1 MTVHKLSAGDGYT
14 YLTRQVAA
22 GDHARRAGENLA
34 GYYTA
39 TGNPPGRWLGSGC
52 RELGVSGTVSEAQ
65 MLALFGQGRH
75 PDTDRILLL
84 ERATGATEQQAMAA
98 TRLGVPFRHQ
108 TDAAG
113 RRPVAGYDLVF
124 TPVKSVSLL
133 WALGD
138 PTVRDAVL
146 ESHHAA
152 VADTLGW
159 LEEHAAF
166 TRTGKGGIAQV
177 DTRGLTA
184 AGFDHYDSRLG
195 DPDLHTHVAVS
206 NKVATRQPGPDGRPR
221 WLALDGRA
229 LYHAGVAASERY
241 NTRLEAGVA
250 ARLGVVFTER
260 PDTPGRD
267 GRRPVREVAGI
278 PLHLISG
285 FSGRRGQVEHRYG
298 ELAAGYRAEHGRDP
312 DRGAR
317 IRLAQ
322 QATLETRR
330 AKQPPRALADQLAAW
345 RTRAARLL
353 AGTTSG
359 DGDSD
364 TSGVAVDE
372 LIASVIGHRVEPTV
386 VTGGLLA
393 AAADLVVE
401 TVQAERA
408 TWTRWNLVAE
418 VERVTRGWRFPSST
432 DRDRVVEELLG
443 LVTDPARVIR
453 IQAPALVEEPEVLR
467 RADGDPVFTPHAAE
481 RYTSPAT
488 LHAEQAILDAADQ
501 AATTGAP
508 PDLVQ
513 QVLDVVQDGGPRLD
527 PGQRR
532 LVESFAGSD
541 RRLVAGIGPAGSGK
555 TTAMRAACAVWDADA
570 RRVIPLA
577 SSAKAADVLARELGR
592 RAENLHKYLHELHQ
606 PPGAGGDRDD
616 FFRLRAG
623 DVLLVDEA
631 GMAGTHQLHTLL
643 THATAAGAVLR
654 LVGDPQQ
661 LAAVEAGGVLRLL
674 AQRPDT
680 VQLAALHRF
689 TDPAEVQATL
699 ALRNGDPAAL
709 EFYEQNDRV
718 VAGAQ
723 ETMVDAAFTG
733 WRTDM
738 AAGKASVLGAV
749 STQMATDLAA
759 RARRD
764 RVAVGAV
771 DPDGVKLA
779 DDTLAGVGD
788 WVTTRRNNRLL
799 QTNGGRDFVKN
810 GDTWTVAHR
819 FADGALSVVHRRHG
833 GRVTLPAGY
842 VAQFLELGYAVTAY
856 RVQGDTVD
864 TAHPVITEQT
874 SREALYVLATRAR
887 DRTTL
892 YVATDPP
899 VDVATEHA
907 PPEPRTARD
916 VLEQVLANQ
925 TAELSATETI
935 AATLAGETNLATQ
948 TARYGHAADTAHA
961 QPGAVDWAGHL
972 RDRARL
978 IRDLAEARH
987 RPPDPPAPVPA
998 PLPARPPAP
1007 PRWQRPGPRLRR

>member
-22 GDHARRAGENLA
+22 GDHARRAGEGLA

-65 MLALFGQGRH
+65 MLALFGRCRH

-84 ERATGATEQQAMAA
+84 ERAAGATDRQALAA

-108 TDAAG
+108 PDAAG

-138 PTVRDAVL
+138 QDTRAAVL
-146 ESHHAA
+146 AAHHAA
-152 VADTLGW
+152 VTDTLAW
-159 LEEHAAF
+159 LERHAAF
-166 TRTGKGGIAQV
+166 TRTGKAGIAQV

-206 NKVATRQPGPDGRPR
+206 NKVATRDPGPDGQPR

-250 ARLGVVFTER
+250 ARLGVLFTER
-260 PDTPGRD
+260 PDTVGRD

-278 PLHLISG
+278 PPRLITG
-285 FSGRRGQVEHRYG
+285 FSRRRGQVEHRYSQ
-298 ELAAGYRAEHGRDP
+298 LAAGYRAEHGRDP
-312 DRGAR
+312 DPGTR
-317 IRLAQ
+317 IRLSQ
-322 QATLETRR
+322 QATLQTRP
-330 AKQPPRALADQLAAW
+330 AKHPPRALADRLTGW
-345 RTRAARLL
+345 RSQATRMLDGGSDAD
-353 AGTTSG
+353 GTGGAPDRAPVDDLVRSVTG
-359 DGDSD
+359 HH
-364 TSGVAVDE
+364 VA
-372 LIASVIGHRVEPTV
+372 PTV
-386 VTGGLLA
+386 VTEDLLA
-393 AAADLVVE
+393 DAAGLVVA
-401 TVQAERA
+401 TVQSERA
-408 TWTRWNLVAE
+408 TWTRWHLVAE
-418 VERVTRGWRFPSST
+418 IERVTRGWRFTTPA

-443 LVTDPARVIR
+443 LVSDPDRVIR
-453 IQAPALVEEPEVLR
+453 IQAPALIEEPAALR
-467 RADGDPVFTPHAAE
+467 RADGDPVFAPHAAE

-488 LHAEQAILDAADQ
+488 LAAEQALLEAADQ
-501 AATTGAP
+501 PAGTGAP
-508 PDLVQ
+508 PGLVE
-513 QVLDVVQDGGPRLD
+513 QVLEVVQDAGPRLD

-532 LVESFAGSD
+532 LVEAFTGSG

-555 TTAMRAACAVWDADA
+555 TTAMRACCAVWDADT

-577 SSAKAADVLARELGR
+577 SSAKAAQVLGTELGR

-606 PPGAGGDRDD
+606 PAGARGDRDG
-616 FFRLRAG
+616 FYRLGPG

-631 GMAGTHQLHTLL
+631 GMAGTHHLHTLL
-643 THATAAGAVLR
+643 QHAQAAGAVLR
-654 LVGDPQQ
+654 LVGDPHQ

-680 VQLAALHRF
+680 VQLSALHRF
-689 TDPAEVQATL
+689 SDPAEAEATL
-699 ALRNGDPAAL
+699 ALRDGDKAAL
-709 EFYEQNDRV
+709 DFYEHHDRV
-718 VAGAQ
+718 RAGAE
-723 ETMVDAAFTG
+723 ETMVDAAFHG
-733 WRTDM
+733 WRADM
-738 AAGKASVLGAV
+738 VAGKASVLGTV
-749 STQMATDLAA
+749 STQTAVRLAA
-759 RARRD
+759 RARAD

-771 DPDGVKLA
+771 EPHGVPLA
-779 DDTLAGVGD
+779 DGTRAGVGD

-799 QTNGGRDFVKN
+799 TTHGGRDFVKN
-810 GDTWTVAHR
+810 GDTWTVAVRH
-819 FADGALSVVHRRHG
+819 ADGSLSVVHRRHH
-833 GRVTLPAGY
+833 GRVTLPATY
-842 VAQFLELGYAVTAY
+842 VGQFVELGYAVTAH

-887 DRTTL
+887 HRTTL

-907 PPEPRTARD
+907 PPQPRTARN

-935 AATLAGETNLATQ
+935 TTTLAAEASLATQ
-948 TARYGHAADTAHA
+948 AARYNHAADTAQQRPDA
-961 QPGAVDWAGHL
+961 ADWASHL
-972 RDRARL
+972 PERAQV
-978 IRDLAEARH
+978 IRDLAVNRN
-987 RPPDPPAPVPA
+987 RPPDPPAPP
-998 PLPARPPAP
+998 P
-1007 PRWQRPGPRLRR
+1007 PRQWERPGPRLRR